1 MRRGGRCMLR
11 RTMLAS
17 SSDFLAR
24 GMSKTSLDKSKIKF
38 LLLEGIHPSAIGVLE
53 AAGYSNIEVLP
64 GALPDAE
71 LKARIADVHFL
82 GIRSRTQLTAEV
94 FAEALSLIHI

>member
-1 MRRGGRCMLR
+1 MTRQRHIFLVRDSASTNRGNPFGAPRQALHAAAHHASIVLR
-11 RTMLAS
+11 LPGP
-17 SSDFLAR
+17 

-53 AAGYSNIEVLP
+53 AAGYSNIEVLA

-71 LKARIADVHFL
+71 LKARIADV
-82 GIRSRTQLTAEV
+82 
-94 FAEALSLIHI
+94 